1 MDTARIRWQPLALGV
16 FLLGVAVSLGV
27 GAARFP
33 VDKGYTVVGPHV
45 FPLAV
50 AVFLGVLSVLLCWQA
65 AKGSMR
71 QADDGAPAPSPTQWV
86 GATWV
91 SAGILGN
98 ALLIDRLGFVLSA
111 ALLFAAAARGFG
123 SRQPARDLAVGM
135 ALTLPVF
142 WLFTQALGLSL
153 PALLPSKWI

>member
-1 MDTARIRWQPLALGV
+1 MGTARIRWQLFALGV
-16 FLLGVAVSLGV
+16 FLLGVAVSLGM

-33 VDKGYTVVGPHV
+33 EDKGYTVVGPHV

-50 AVFLGVLSVLLCWQA
+50 AAFLGVLSVLLCWQA
-65 AKGSMR
+65 ANGGMR
-71 QADDGAPAPSPTQWV
+71 QPDDATPTPNRTQWT
-86 GATWV
+86 GAAWV

-111 ALLFAAAARGFG
+111 ALLFATAARGFG
-123 SRQPARDLAVGM
+123 SRQPLRDLAVGM

-153 PALLPSKWI
+153 PALLPTKWI

>member
-1 MDTARIRWQPLALGV
+1 MGTARIRWQLFALGV
-16 FLLGVAVSLGV
+16 FLLGVAVSLGM

-33 VDKGYTVVGPHV
+33 GDKGYTVVGPHV

-50 AVFLGVLSVLLCWQA
+50 AAFLGVLSVLLCWQA
-65 AKGSMR
+65 ANGGMR
-71 QADDGAPAPSPTQWV
+71 QPDDATPTPNRTQWT
-86 GATWV
+86 GAAWV

-111 ALLFAAAARGFG
+111 ALLFATAARGFG
-123 SRQPARDLAVGM
+123 SRQPLRDLAVGM

-153 PALLPSKWI
+153 PALLPNKWI